1 LQTGQRAELMARKRQ
16 TTGEESVMNTSRV
29 ALIADD
35 DEFFRIALGFILKSK
50 LRFTEILESGS
61 LDEAIERLSE
71 REDIS
76 LALFDLAMPGMQS
89 AASLAAVRDIH
100 PDLKVVV
107 VSASSR
113 RSDILSALTAGING
127 YVPKGLGASELA
139 EAIGAILNGAIYVP
153 PSIAGRPSSSDEAEV
168 SQVIRGTQDERG
180 HRTIEFLTPRQ
191 REVLLLLVQGF
202 SNKEIA
208 RKLKLGEGTV
218 KIHMAALFRSLRVRN
233 RQEAAAAGARL
244 LPMTE
249 SQQ

>member
-1 LQTGQRAELMARKRQ
+1 
-16 TTGEESVMNTSRV
+16 MNASRV

-50 LRFTEILESGS
+50 LHFTEIIETGS

-71 REDIS
+71 RADIS

-89 AASLAAVRDIH
+89 IASLAAVRDIH

-127 YVPKGLGASELA
+127 YVPKGLGASDVA
-139 EAIGAILNGAIYVP
+139 DAIGAILNGAVYVP
-153 PSIAGRPSSSDEAEV
+153 PSIAGRASPSEEAEV
-168 SQVIRGTQDERG
+168 PQASRGHQDGRA
-180 HRTIEFLTPRQ
+180 HRTIELLTPRQ

-249 SQQ
+249 S

>member
-1 LQTGQRAELMARKRQ
+1 
-16 TTGEESVMNTSRV
+16 MNASGV

-50 LRFTEILESGS
+50 LHFNEIIETGT

-71 REDIS
+71 REDVS

-89 AASLAAVRDIH
+89 VASLAAVRDVR
-100 PDLKVVV
+100 PDLKVAV

-113 RSDILSALTAGING
+113 RSDILSALTEGING
-127 YVPKGLGASELA
+127 YVPKGLGATDLA
-139 EAIGAILNGAIYVP
+139 EAVRAILHGSVYVP
-153 PSIAGRPSSSDEAEV
+153 PSMAGRVSPAEEAKPPARVGEAPQG
-168 SQVIRGTQDERG
+168 S

-191 REVLLLLVQGF
+191 REVLQLLVQGL

-208 RKLKLGEGTV
+208 RKLKLGKGTV

-249 SQQ
+249 SRPHG

>member
-1 LQTGQRAELMARKRQ
+1 
-16 TTGEESVMNTSRV
+16 MNASGV

-50 LRFTEILESGS
+50 LRFTEIIETGS

-71 REDIS
+71 REDVS

-89 AASLAAVRDIH
+89 VASLAAVRDVH
-100 PDLKVVV
+100 PDLKVAV

-127 YVPKGLGASELA
+127 YVPKGLGATDLA
-139 EAIGAILNGAIYVP
+139 EAVRAILNGSVYVP
-153 PSIAGRPSSSDEAEV
+153 PSIAGRAPPSEAETPAPGGGV
-168 SQVIRGTQDERG
+168 QNER

-191 REVLLLLVQGF
+191 REVLQLLVQGF

-249 SQQ
+249 NRQ

>member
-1 LQTGQRAELMARKRQ
+1 
-16 TTGEESVMNTSRV
+16 MNASGV

-50 LRFTEILESGS
+50 LRFTEIIETGS

-71 REDIS
+71 REDVS

-89 AASLAAVRDIH
+89 VASLAAVRDVH
-100 PDLKVVV
+100 PDLKVAV

-127 YVPKGLGASELA
+127 YVPKGLGATDLA
-139 EAIGAILNGAIYVP
+139 EAVRAILNGSVYVP
-153 PSIAGRPSSSDEAEV
+153 PSIAGRASPSEAETPALGGGV
-168 SQVIRGTQDERG
+168 QNERY
-180 HRTIEFLTPRQ
+180 RTIEFLTPRQ
-191 REVLLLLVQGF
+191 REVLQLLVQGF

-249 SQQ
+249 NRQ

>member
-1 LQTGQRAELMARKRQ
+1 
-16 TTGEESVMNTSRV
+16 MNASRV

-50 LRFTEILESGS
+50 LHFTEIIETGS

-71 REDIS
+71 RGDIS

-89 AASLAAVRDIH
+89 VASLAAVRDIH

-127 YVPKGLGASELA
+127 YVPKGLGASDVA
-139 EAIGAILNGAIYVP
+139 EAIGAILNGAVYVP
-153 PSIAGRPSSSDEAEV
+153 PSIAGRASSSEEAEV
-168 SQVIRGTQDERG
+168 PQASRQNGLG

-249 SQQ
+249 S

>member
-1 LQTGQRAELMARKRQ
+1 
-16 TTGEESVMNTSRV
+16 MNASGV

-50 LRFTEILESGS
+50 LRFTEIIETGS

-71 REDIS
+71 REDVS

-89 AASLAAVRDIH
+89 VASLAAVRDVH
-100 PDLKVVV
+100 PDLKVAV

-127 YVPKGLGASELA
+127 YVPKGLGATDLA
-139 EAIGAILNGAIYVP
+139 EAVRAILNGSVYVP
-153 PSIAGRPSSSDEAEV
+153 PSIAGRAPPSEAETPAPGGGV
-168 SQVIRGTQDERG
+168 QNER

-249 SQQ
+249 NRQ

>member
-1 LQTGQRAELMARKRQ
+1 
-16 TTGEESVMNTSRV
+16 MNASGV

-50 LRFTEILESGS
+50 LRFAEIIETGS

-71 REDIS
+71 REDVS

-89 AASLAAVRDIH
+89 VASLAAVRDVH
-100 PDLKVVV
+100 PDLKVAV

-127 YVPKGLGASELA
+127 YVPKGLGATDLA
-139 EAIGAILNGAIYVP
+139 EAVRAILNGAVYVP
-153 PSIAGRPSSSDEAEV
+153 PSIAGRASPSEAETPAPAAGDQ
-168 SQVIRGTQDERG
+168 SERR
-180 HRTIEFLTPRQ
+180 RTIEFLTPRQ
-191 REVLLLLVQGF
+191 REVLQLLVQGF

-249 SQQ
+249 NRQ

>member
-1 LQTGQRAELMARKRQ
+1 
-16 TTGEESVMNTSRV
+16 MNASGV

-50 LRFTEILESGS
+50 LRFTEIIETGS

-71 REDIS
+71 REDVS

-89 AASLAAVRDIH
+89 VASLAAVRDVH
-100 PDLKVVV
+100 PDLKVAV

-127 YVPKGLGASELA
+127 YVPKGLGATDLA
-139 EAIGAILNGAIYVP
+139 EAVRAILNGSVYVP
-153 PSIAGRPSSSDEAEV
+153 PSIAGRASPSEAETPAPGGDV
-168 SQVIRGTQDERG
+168 QNER

-191 REVLLLLVQGF
+191 REVLQLLVQGF

-249 SQQ
+249 NRQ

>member
-1 LQTGQRAELMARKRQ
+1 
-16 TTGEESVMNTSRV
+16 MNASRV

-50 LRFTEILESGS
+50 LQFTEIIDAGS
-61 LDEAIERLSE
+61 LDEAVERLSG
-71 REDIS
+71 RGDIL

-89 AASLAAVRDIH
+89 AASLAAVRDVH
-100 PDLKVVV
+100 PELKVVV

-127 YVPKGLGASELA
+127 YVPKGLGATELA
-139 EAIGAILNGAIYVP
+139 EALGAVLNGAVYVP
-153 PSIAGRPSSSDEAEV
+153 PSIAGRASPPEEAGV
-168 SQVIRGTQDERG
+168 PPLVRGNQDERS

-191 REVLLLLVQGF
+191 REVLLLLVQGL

-208 RKLKLGEGTV
+208 RKLNLGEGTV

-249 SQQ
+249 S

>member
-1 LQTGQRAELMARKRQ
+1 
-16 TTGEESVMNTSRV
+16 MNPSRV
-29 ALIADD
+29 ALVADD
-35 DEFFRIALGFILKSK
+35 DEFFRIALGFILKNK
-50 LRFTEILESGS
+50 LHFTEILETGS

-71 REDIS
+71 RDDIT

-100 PDLKVVV
+100 PDLMVVV

-113 RSDILSALTAGING
+113 RSDILAALTAGING

-139 EAIGAILNGAIYVP
+139 EAIGTILNGAVYVP
-153 PSIAGRPSSSDEAEV
+153 PSMAGRASPSEEAEGAA
-168 SQVIRGTQDERG
+168 SRGNQEERG

-218 KIHMAALFRSLRVRN
+218 KIHMAALFRGLRVRN

-249 SQQ
+249 SRNSPV

>member
-1 LQTGQRAELMARKRQ
+1 
-16 TTGEESVMNTSRV
+16 MNASGV

-50 LRFTEILESGS
+50 LRFTEIIESGS

-71 REDIS
+71 REDVS

-89 AASLAAVRDIH
+89 VASLAAVRDVH
-100 PDLKVVV
+100 PDLKVAV

-127 YVPKGLGASELA
+127 YVPKGLGATDLA
-139 EAIGAILNGAIYVP
+139 EAVRAILNGAVYVP
-153 PSIAGRPSSSDEAEV
+153 PSIAGRASPSEAET
-168 SQVIRGTQDERG
+168 SAPGAGDQNERR
-180 HRTIEFLTPRQ
+180 RTIEFLTPRQ
-191 REVLLLLVQGF
+191 REVLQLLVQGF

-249 SQQ
+249 NRQ

>member
-1 LQTGQRAELMARKRQ
+1 
-16 TTGEESVMNTSRV
+16 MNTSRV

-35 DEFFRIALGFILKSK
+35 DEFFRIALAFILKSK
-50 LRFTEILESGS
+50 LHFTGIIETGS
-61 LDEAIERLSE
+61 LDEAIERLAE
-71 REDIS
+71 HEDIS

-100 PDLKVVV
+100 PDLKVAV

-139 EAIGAILNGAIYVP
+139 EAIGSILNGAVYVP
-153 PSIAGRPSSSDEAEV
+153 PSIAGRPAPPEEIELP
-168 SQVIRGTQDERG
+168 QVTRGNQDERS
-180 HRTIEFLTPRQ
+180 HRAIEFLTPRQ
-191 REVLLLLVQGF
+191 REVLLLLVEGF

-244 LPMTE
+244 LPMTG
-249 SQQ
+249 SPH

>member
-1 LQTGQRAELMARKRQ
+1 
-16 TTGEESVMNTSRV
+16 MNAPRV

-50 LRFTEILESGS
+50 LHFAEIIETGS

-71 REDIS
+71 RHDIS

-100 PDLKVVV
+100 PDMKVVV

-127 YVPKGLGASELA
+127 YVPKGLGASDLA
-139 EAIGAILNGAIYVP
+139 EAIGAILNGAVYVP
-153 PSIAGRPSSSDEAEV
+153 PSIAGRASPSEEAELPAA
-168 SQVIRGTQDERG
+168 RENQDGRG

-191 REVLLLLVQGF
+191 REVLLLLVQGL

-249 SQQ
+249 SRQ